1 MSKSGMVQRGKHTA
15 QFEEIDGLVKITSV
29 FGTKQT
35 QLGSTPAE
43 VLAGIMLAEQI
54 AEAERKG

>member
-1 MSKSGMVQRGKHTA
+1 MVQRGKHTA